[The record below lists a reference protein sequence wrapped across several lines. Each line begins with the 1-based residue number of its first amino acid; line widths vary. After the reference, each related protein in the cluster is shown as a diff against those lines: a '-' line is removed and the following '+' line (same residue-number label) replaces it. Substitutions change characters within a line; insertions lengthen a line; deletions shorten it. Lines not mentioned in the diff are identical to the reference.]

1 MSFSKLKSTNEF
13 DELLKECLKKKRLS
27 VSWIQK
33 QFKVS
38 FQMAMALYEET
49 NNYNDEVFMHNA
61 LYELSFE
68 EEPPTIARIMNSFNV
83 SFLLAKKIFDNYM
96 EVI

>member
-1 MSFSKLKSTNEF
+1 MDYSTVKTSNAF

-33 QFKVS
+33 QFKAS
-38 FQMAMALYEET
+38 FQMANALYEEVKK
-49 NNYNDEVFMHNA
+49 YNDEVFVHNA

-68 EEPPTIARIMNSFNV
+68 EEPPTIARIMNIFNI

>member
-1 MSFSKLKSTNEF
+1 MDYSKLKNSNEF

-33 QFKVS
+33 QLKVS
-38 FQMAMALYEET
+38 FQMAMALFEET
-49 NNYNDEVFMHNA
+49 NNYNDEIFMHNA
-61 LYELSFE
+61 LYELCFE
-68 EEPPTIARIMNSFNV
+68 EEPPTIPRIMNIFNV

-96 EVI
+96 EAI

>member
-1 MSFSKLKSTNEF
+1 MDYSKLKNSNEF
-13 DELLKECLKKKRLS
+13 DELLKDCLKKKRLS

-33 QFKVS
+33 QLKVS
-38 FQMAMALYEET
+38 FQIAAVLFEET
-49 NNYNDEVFMHNA
+49 NNYNDEVFIHNA

-68 EEPPTIARIMNSFNV
+68 EEPPTIARIMNNFNV